1 MMHYVENPFKN
12 TSNPFI
18 IELAC
23 NVNLS
28 FCKTYLEPSLDNFD
42 TLCIIVTKTSVYFV
56 PAKNTFGV
64 LQIELVFLYHPK
76 YFFPKGDAGVEC
88 ASQVCVL
95 VTRTDQSIIFQ
106 AF

>member
-1 MMHYVENPFKN
+1 M
-12 TSNPFI
+12 
-18 IELAC
+18 
-23 NVNLS
+23 NLS
-28 FCKTYLEPSLDNFD
+28 FCKTYHEPSLDNFG
-42 TLCIIVTKTSVYFV
+42 TLCIVTKTCVYFV
-56 PAKNTFGV
+56 PPAKNTLGV
-64 LQIELVFLYHPK
+64 LQIEQVFLYHPK